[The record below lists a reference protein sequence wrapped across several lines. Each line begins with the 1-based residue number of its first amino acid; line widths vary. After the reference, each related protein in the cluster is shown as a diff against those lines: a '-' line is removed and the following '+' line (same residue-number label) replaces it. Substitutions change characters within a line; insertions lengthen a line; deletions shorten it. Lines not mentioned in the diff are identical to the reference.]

1 MLARVAGAVQPGA
14 APAQQGR
21 PGQRPAPLPVAA
33 DARRLNNVAAR
44 DHQVAVLGAS
54 RKPQRYSNRA
64 VRALKQHGYR
74 VVPVNPAHAEVEGLA
89 AAPSLAEVGGT
100 VDTLTVYIGS
110 RHIAPLIDDIVAA
123 RPRRVILN
131 PGTESAELERTLGR
145 YGIPW
150 LEACTLVLLATGQF
164 ESALAPAAGAGEVTP

>member
-1 MLARVAGAVQPGA
+1 MAYK
-14 APAQQGR
+14 
-21 PGQRPAPLPVAA
+21 
-33 DARRLNNVAAR
+33 

-74 VVPVNPAHAEVEGLA
+74 VVPINPAHDHVEGLPA
-89 AAPSLAEVGGT
+89 AAGLAEIGGS
-100 VDTLTVYIGS
+100 VDTLTVYIGP
-110 RHIAPLIDDIVAA
+110 RHIGPLIDDIVAA

-131 PGTESAELERTLGR
+131 PGTESAELQDTLDR
-145 YGIPW
+145 HGIPW

>member
-1 MLARVAGAVQPGA
+1 M
-14 APAQQGR
+14 
-21 PGQRPAPLPVAA
+21 
-33 DARRLNNVAAR
+33 AAR
-44 DHQVAVLGAS
+44 NHQVAVLGAS

-100 VDTLTVYIGS
+100 VDTLTVYIGP
-110 RHIAPLIDDIVAA
+110 RHVGPLIDDLVAA

-131 PGTESAELERTLGR
+131 PGSESAELEGALDRS
-145 YGIPW
+145 GIPW
-150 LEACTLVLLATGQF
+150 LAACTLVLLATGQF
-164 ESALAPAAGAGEVTP
+164 ESAPAAATGAGVVTP